1 MKAKKNVLL
10 LIIGLFLIG
19 SLFFVG
25 YFIGGSKEASLDKSA
40 TSSLSVYDSKQEEQL
55 DDDLCLVLKEVDVT
69 TGDSTVKLKK
79 TIKEFKTKDKD
90 KITKSSLEEIYL
102 KEGYELSS
110 VTDKEIILVK
120 NIEKSFE
127 PGRYY
132 LGEEKGFVAIFKSDD
147 KGKLFIEDYNK
158 DIITRKVDSLPEGD
172 RVLLKNK
179 QLKFETK
186 EEAYDQIAEIES

>member
-1 MKAKKNVLL
+1 MKGKKNVLL
-10 LIIGLFLIG
+10 FIIGLFLVG
-19 SLFFVG
+19 SFFVVG
-25 YFIGGSKEASLDKSA
+25 YFIGGWKEESLNKSA
-40 TSSLSVYDSKQEEQL
+40 SSNLSVYDSKYEEQL
-55 DDDLCLVLKEVDVT
+55 EDDLCLVLKEVDGA

-79 TIKEFKTKDKD
+79 TIKEFKTNYKDKV
-90 KITKSSLEEIYL
+90 TKSSLEEIYL

-110 VTDKEIILVK
+110 VSDKEIILVK
-120 NIEKSFE
+120 NVEKSFE

-147 KGKLFIEDYNK
+147 KGKLFIEDYKK

-172 RVLLKNK
+172 RVLLKNY
-179 QLKFETK
+179 QLKFDTK